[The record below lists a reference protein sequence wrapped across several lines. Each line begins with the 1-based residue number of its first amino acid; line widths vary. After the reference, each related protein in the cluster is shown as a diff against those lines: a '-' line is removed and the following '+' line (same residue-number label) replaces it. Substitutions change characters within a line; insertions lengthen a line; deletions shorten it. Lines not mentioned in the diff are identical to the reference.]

1 MLLQRSNLIITR
13 LALNKN
19 SRAMLRNRG
28 NKMSICVLG
37 RDCAIVSFVGLYF
50 EELIARGG

>member
-28 NKMSICVLG
+28 NKMSYCYVPSLVEEYDLLGLLG
-37 RDCAIVSFVGLYF
+37 RNEGVT
-50 EELIARGG
+50 